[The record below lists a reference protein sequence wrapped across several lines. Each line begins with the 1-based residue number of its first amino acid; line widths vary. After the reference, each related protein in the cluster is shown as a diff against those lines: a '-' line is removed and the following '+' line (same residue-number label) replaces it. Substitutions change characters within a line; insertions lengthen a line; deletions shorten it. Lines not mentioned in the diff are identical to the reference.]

1 MAINI
6 QSLFSDIIETPAQA
20 QQRMLTEGILKGR
33 ELTGGLTGLARTQAP
48 LVSALS
54 MQMPQRQE
62 AMRRGVGGMLGLD
75 VRTESEKVQEALK
88 GVDPSD
94 PQSLLQA
101 AQAVGNLGLGTQAA
115 QMRAMAADVTRQRQ
129 ADELQRRKAEAD
141 IAASEASTQRARTLL
156 PFEVAESVEGLTTSV
171 QARENANKLFDL
183 QYQRAGNQLER
194 DAITAQQQDY
204 LFSIDAAESMY
215 RLSNLEDQETA
226 RRNIPQFVSD
236 LRASGNENIA
246 SLLERRLIT
255 PDKAAE
261 LLNQKGGMGEDS
273 WARLSNS
280 TIFNRTTGETKTFE
294 DIGAETTFQTEING
308 VPTLFGIDAE
318 GNVVYQINEQ
328 TLQNI
333 APGQTVDGTPNP
345 TLNAS
350 IDEANQGQSA
360 AWIAEKTLRIGQ
372 TRSIDDAIDA
382 ARLYAEGHKTATGA
396 WGRAAEQ
403 IGDIP
408 GVGAY
413 ATQAKTTLNQLL
425 AQVEAN
431 IAFDRLQRMRDES
444 KTGGALG
451 NVSNIELDLLKSTL
465 GSISTDME
473 LDVFLE
479 QLDKV
484 QRHYKN
490 FLALELGHQVELDL
504 TGTDYEGRVEV
515 IENADGTSNIYV
527 LSDDGEWERM
537 VGPRAENIG
546 FKRL

>member
-6 QSLFSDIIETPAQA
+6 QSLFSDIIETPAQR
-20 QQRMLTEGILKGR
+20 QERMLGEGILRGR

-62 AMRRGVGGMLGLD
+62 ALRRGVGGMLGLD
-75 VRTESEKVQEALK
+75 VRTESEKVQEALQ
-88 GVDPSD
+88 GVDPND

-101 AQAVGNLGLGTQAA
+101 AQAVGNLGLGTQSA
-115 QMRAMAADVTRQRQ
+115 QMRAMAADVTRQKQ
-129 ADELQRRKAEAD
+129 ADEVQRRKAEAD

-156 PFEVAESVEGLTTSV
+156 PFEVAESAEGLTASA
-171 QARENANKLFDL
+171 QARKNANRLFEL
-183 QYQRAGNQLER
+183 EYERAGNQLER
-194 DAITAQQQDY
+194 DAILAQQQDY
-204 LFSIDAAESMY
+204 IFSIDAAESIF

-255 PDKAAE
+255 SDKAAE

-273 WARLSNS
+273 WARLSNT
-280 TIFNRTTGETKTFE
+280 TIFNRTTGEYKTFE
-294 DIGAETTFQTEING
+294 DTGTVTTFETEING
-308 VPTLFGIDAE
+308 VPTIFGIDKE
-318 GNVVYQINEQ
+318 GKPTYQLNAQ
-328 TLQNI
+328 TLQNL
-333 APGQTVDGTPNP
+333 APGQTVDGTPSE
-345 TLNAS
+345 TLNDS
-350 IDEANQGQSA
+350 ISEATQGQSPQ
-360 AWIAEKTLRIGQ
+360 WIAEKSLRISQ
-372 TRSIDDAIDA
+372 QRSIDNAIDA
-382 ARLYAEGHKTATGA
+382 ARIYAEGHKTATGV
-396 WGRAAEQ
+396 WGRTAKQ
-403 IGDIP
+403 IEDIP
-408 GVGAY
+408 FFGAA

-425 AQVEAN
+425 AQVESN

-465 GSISTDME
+465 GSINPDME
-473 LDVFLE
+473 LDIFLE
-479 QLDKV
+479 QLGKV
-484 QRHYKN
+484 QKHYKN

-504 TGTDYEGRVEV
+504 SGTEYEGKVEV
-515 IENADGTSNIYV
+515 IENANGTSNIYV

>member
-6 QSLFSDIIETPAQA
+6 QSLFSDIIETPAQR
-20 QQRMLTEGILKGR
+20 QERLLGEGILRGR

-48 LVSALS
+48 LVSALA

-75 VRTESEKVQEALK
+75 VRTESEKVQDALK
-88 GVDPSD
+88 GVDPND

-141 IAASEASTQRARTLL
+141 IAASEASTQRVRTLL
-156 PFEVAESVEGLTTSV
+156 PLEVAESVEGLTTSV

-204 LFSIDAAESMY
+204 LFSIDAAESIY
-215 RLSNLEDQETA
+215 RLSNLEDQEIA

-294 DIGAETTFQTEING
+294 DIGAETTFQTEVNG

-318 GNVVYQINEQ
+318 GNLVYQINAQ

-372 TRSIDDAIDA
+372 ARSIDDAIDA
-382 ARLYAEGHKTATGA
+382 ARLYAEGHMTATGVA
-396 WGRAAEQ
+396 GRAAQQ

-408 GVGAY
+408 LLGAY

-465 GSISTDME
+465 GSISSDME

>member
-1 MAINI
+1 MPINI
-6 QSLFSDIIETPAQA
+6 QSLFSDIIETPAQR
-20 QQRMLTEGILKGR
+20 QERMLGEGILKGR

-156 PFEVAESVEGLTTSV
+156 PLEVAESVEGITTSV
-171 QARENANKLFDL
+171 QARQNANKIFDL
-183 QYQRAGNQLER
+183 EYQRAGNQLER
-194 DAITAQQQDY
+194 DAITARQQDY
-204 LFSIDAAESMY
+204 LFSIDAAESVY
-215 RLSNLEDQETA
+215 RLSNLEDQEAA

-246 SLLERRLIT
+246 SLLERRFIT

-280 TIFNRTTGETKTFE
+280 TIFNRTTGETRTFE
-294 DIGAETTFQTEING
+294 DAGAETTFQTEING
-308 VPTLFGIDAE
+308 VPTLFGIDKE
-318 GNVVYQINEQ
+318 GKVVYQINEQ
-328 TLQNI
+328 TLQNV
-333 APGQTVDGTPNP
+333 APGQTVDGTTSA

-350 IDEANQGQSA
+350 TNEAETGQSPE
-360 AWIAEKTLRIGQ
+360 WIAEKTLRIRENQSVLG
-372 TRSIDDAIDA
+372 AIDA
-382 ARLYAEGHKTATGA
+382 ARLYAEGHMTATGA
-396 WGRAAEQ
+396 ASRAAQQ

-408 GVGAY
+408 LLGAY
-413 ATQAKTTLNQLL
+413 ATQAKTNLDRMLDE
-425 AQVEAN
+425 VEAN
-431 IAFDRLQRMRDES
+431 IAFGRLQRMRDES

-451 NVSNIELDLLKSTL
+451 NVSNIELSLLSSTL
-465 GSISTDME
+465 GSISSDMD
-473 LDVFLE
+473 LDILLE

-484 QRHYKN
+484 QKHYQN
-490 FLALELGHQVELDL
+490 FLGIELGLPAELDL
-504 TGTDYEGRVEV
+504 SGTDYEGKIEV
-515 IENADGTSNIYV
+515 LENPDGTSNIYV
-527 LSDDGEWERM
+527 LDDDGNWERM
-537 VGPRAENIG
+537 SGPRADNIT

>member
-20 QQRMLTEGILKGR
+20 QQRMLTEGILRGR

-48 LVSALS
+48 LVSALA

-75 VRTESEKVQEALK
+75 VRSESEKVQDALK

-171 QARENANKLFDL
+171 QARENANKIFDL
-183 QYQRAGNQLER
+183 EYQRAGNQLER

-204 LFSIDAAESMY
+204 LFSIDAAESIY

-236 LRASGNENIA
+236 LRASGNEDIA
-246 SLLERRLIT
+246 SQLERRFIT
-255 PDKAAE
+255 PDRASE
-261 LLNQKGGMGEDS
+261 LLNQKGGMSEDS

-280 TIFNRTTGETKTFE
+280 TIFNRTTGETRTFE
-294 DIGAETTFQTEING
+294 DTGAETTFQVEVNG
-308 VPTLFGIDAE
+308 VPTLFGIDRE
-318 GNVVYQINEQ
+318 GKVVYQINEQ
-328 TLQNI
+328 TLQNV
-333 APGQTVDGTPNP
+333 APGQTVDGTPSAS
-345 TLNAS
+345 LNAS
-350 IDEANQGQSA
+350 VAQANEGQSA
-360 AWIAEKTLRIGQ
+360 AWIAEKTLSISQ
-372 TRSIDDAIDA
+372 TRSIDNAIDA
-382 ARLYAEGHKTATGA
+382 ARLYAEGHKSATGFY
-396 WGRAAEQ
+396 GRAAEQ

-408 GVGAY
+408 LFGAY
-413 ATQAKTTLNQLL
+413 ATQAKTNLNQLL

-465 GSISTDME
+465 GSISADMD
-473 LDVFLE
+473 LDIFLE

-484 QRHYKN
+484 ERHYKN
-490 FLALELGHQVELDL
+490 FLALEMGHQVELDL
-504 TGTDYEGRVEV
+504 SGTDYEGRVEV
-515 IENADGTSNIYV
+515 LENPDGTSNIYV
-527 LSDDGEWERM
+527 LDDEGNWERM
-537 VGPRAENIG
+537 SGPRAENIT

>member
-6 QSLFSDIIETPAQA
+6 QSLFSDLIETPAQR
-20 QQRMLTEGILKGR
+20 QERMLGEGILRGR
-33 ELTGGLTGLARTQAP
+33 ELTGDVTGLARTQAP

-62 AMRRGVGGMLGLD
+62 ALRRGVGGMLGLD
-75 VRTESEKVQEALK
+75 VRTESEKVQEALQ
-88 GVDPSD
+88 GVDPND

-101 AQAVGNLGLGTQAA
+101 AQAVGNLGLGTQSA
-115 QMRAMAADVTRQRQ
+115 QMRAMAANVTRQKQ

-156 PFEVAESVEGLTTSV
+156 PYEVAESTEGLTNSV
-171 QARENANKLFDL
+171 QQRENANSLFAL
-183 QYQRAGNQLER
+183 EYERAKNQSER
-194 DAITAQQQDY
+194 DAIAAQQQDY
-204 LFSIDAAESMY
+204 LFSIDAAESIF
-215 RLSNLEDQETA
+215 RLSNLEDQEIA
-226 RRNIPQFVSD
+226 RKNIPQFVSD

-294 DIGAETTFQTEING
+294 DTGTVSTFETEING
-308 VPTLFGIDAE
+308 VRTIFGIDRE
-318 GNVVYQINEQ
+318 GNPTYQLNAQ
-328 TLQNI
+328 TLQNL
-333 APGQTVDGTPNP
+333 APGQTVDGTPSP
-345 TLNAS
+345 ALNAS
-350 IDEANQGQSA
+350 ISEANQGQSPQ
-360 AWIAEKTLRIGQ
+360 WIAEKTLRISQ
-372 TRSIDDAIDA
+372 QRSIDNAIDA

-396 WGRAAEQ
+396 RGRAMEQ

-408 GVGAY
+408 LLGAY

-465 GSISTDME
+465 GSINPDME

-479 QLDKV
+479 QLNKV

-490 FLALELGHQVELDL
+490 FLAIELGHQVEIDL
-504 TGTDYEGRVEV
+504 SGTDYEGRVEV

-537 VGPRAENIG
+537 VGPRAEVIG
-546 FKRL
+546 FKKL

>member
-48 LVSALS
+48 LVSALA

-75 VRTESEKVQEALK
+75 VRTESEKVQDALK
-88 GVDPSD
+88 GVDPND

-156 PFEVAESVEGLTTSV
+156 PLEVAESVEGLTTSV

-215 RLSNLEDQETA
+215 RLSNLEDQEIA

-328 TLQNI
+328 TLQNV
-333 APGQTVDGTPNP
+333 ALGQTVDGTPNP

>member
-1 MAINI
+1 
-6 QSLFSDIIETPAQA
+6 
-20 QQRMLTEGILKGR
+20 
-33 ELTGGLTGLARTQAP
+33 
-48 LVSALS
+48 

-62 AMRRGVGGMLGLD
+62 ALRRGVGGMLGLD
-75 VRTESEKVQEALK
+75 VRTESEKVQDALK
-88 GVDPSD
+88 GVDPND

-101 AQAVGNLGLGTQAA
+101 AQAVGNLGLGAQSA
-115 QMRAMAADVTRQRQ
+115 QMRAMAADVTRQKQ

-141 IAASEASTQRARTLL
+141 IAASEASTTRARTLL
-156 PFEVAESVEGLTTSV
+156 PFEVAESAEGLATSA
-171 QARENANKLFDL
+171 QARENANKIFELN
-183 QYQRAGNQLER
+183 YQRAGNQLER

-204 LFSIDAAESMY
+204 LFSINAAESIY

-236 LRASGNENIA
+236 LRAGGNENIA

-261 LLNQKGGMGEDS
+261 LLNQKGGMSEDS

-280 TIFNRTTGETKTFE
+280 TIFNRATGESKTFE
-294 DIGAETTFQTEING
+294 DTGTVTTFETEVNG
-308 VPTLFGIDAE
+308 VPTIFGIDSE
-318 GNVVYQINEQ
+318 GNPTYQLNAQ
-328 TLQNI
+328 TLQNL
-333 APGQTVDGTPNP
+333 APGQTVDGTPSAA
-345 TLNAS
+345 LNAS
-350 IDEANQGQSA
+350 ISEANQGQSPQ
-360 AWIAEKTLRIGQ
+360 WIAEKTLRIGQ
-372 TRSIDDAIDA
+372 QRSIDDAIDA

-396 WGRAAEQ
+396 LGRAMEQ
-403 IGDIP
+403 IADVP

-425 AQVEAN
+425 AQVQAN

-465 GSISTDME
+465 GSINPDME

-490 FLALELGHQVELDL
+490 FLAIELGHQVELDL
-504 TGTDYEGRVEV
+504 SGTDYEGRVEV
-515 IENADGTSNIYV
+515 IENSDGTSNIYV

>member
-6 QSLFSDIIETPAQA
+6 QSLFSDIIETPAQS

-62 AMRRGVGGMLGLD
+62 ALRRNVGGMLGLD

-88 GVDPSD
+88 GVDPND

-101 AQAVGNLGLGTQAA
+101 AQAVGNLGLGTQSA

-156 PFEVAESVEGLTTSV
+156 PFEVAESAEGLTTSA

-183 QYQRAGNQLER
+183 NYQRAGNQLER

-204 LFSIDAAESMY
+204 LFSINAAESIY
-215 RLSNLEDQETA
+215 RLSNLEDQEIA

-236 LRASGNENIA
+236 LRAGGNENIA

-261 LLNQKGGMGEDS
+261 LLNQKGGMSEDS

-280 TIFNRTTGETKTFE
+280 TIFNRTTGQTKTFE
-294 DIGAETTFQTEING
+294 DTGTVTTFETEVNG
-308 VPTLFGIDAE
+308 VPTIFGIDSE
-318 GNVVYQINEQ
+318 GNPTYQLNAQ
-328 TLQNI
+328 TLQNL
-333 APGQTVDGTPNP
+333 APGQTVDGTPS
-345 TLNAS
+345 TALNAS
-350 IDEANQGQSA
+350 VSEANQGQSPQ
-360 AWIAEKTLRIGQ
+360 WIAEKTLRIGQ
-372 TRSIDDAIDA
+372 QRSIDDAIDA
-382 ARLYAEGHKTATGA
+382 ARLYAEGHRTATGA
-396 WGRAAEQ
+396 MGRAMEQ
-403 IGDIP
+403 IGDVP
-408 GVGAY
+408 GLGAY

-465 GSISTDME
+465 GSISPDME

-479 QLDKV
+479 QLGKV

-490 FLALELGHQVELDL
+490 FLAIELGHQVELDL
-504 TGTDYEGRVEV
+504 SGTDYEGRVEV
-515 IENADGTSNIYV
+515 IENEDGTSNIYV

-537 VGPRAENIG
+537 VGPRAEVIG
-546 FKRL
+546 FKRI